1 MQNPRPNIISTP
13 SKNKTGSRS
22 QAGNL
27 EYKQEAIRGDL
38 EADIRNSTKC
48 DFDAFLK
55 YFLSLVLKDD
65 DPEKRSLNEIQT
77 KIEELQLKRYEGK
90 LAGNEDTTTGG
101 ASTDIAAAEPVGTP
115 SAAAR
120 AQEGADDKK
129 PVDLNDDTQF
139 GSEEEKQLVQKRDEI
154 LDKLLNEALN
164 AVLPV
169 ANNQDVK
176 DMLASF
182 AHAFTKVESA
192 RYKPF
197 VLLCNDALSHLA
209 SLDAKPQFREK
220 NGLDIRF
227 HRNDPSNIKSH
238 YEGMQEI
245 DRKPDVAI
253 TALIAAL
260 RAASQGREME
270 EAFGESPNKSFEWFN
285 IFSCIE
291 FKKFKRGIPEEGKSV
306 ADKIFKTASSLQVLQ
321 HAVLPEMDVDEVG
334 EPPIVAEGSGSKRAR
349 DGGSV
354 VENPSPSKKSRQ
366 LNSET
371 PMSSNLTP
379 ATSAAANNSNMQAN
393 VVEKNTQLAINGR
406 VQCASYALEMMS
418 YSAGVHHAINLLFTD
433 GHVWIWYYDRQGIV
447 QSDGISIFAD
457 FPRFLVLLFAFQ
469 RFDLEDWGIIR
480 CLNPKFLHGLK
491 NQPEA
496 ENKQGQT
503 KRARGKRDPAKPSEP
518 EPEPES
524 EPESE
529 PEPEPVPG
537 VILNLQQNLPEFWVP
552 DGQDSK
558 LATVAVD
565 MGKFL
570 SHQPHCLSGRATS
583 VVSAQGFTQDG
594 TLVPTPMVCKIYHPE
609 VERRHEGVTLQVVR
623 KIAEADSR
631 DMLKHLPSMLFYG
644 DVPRCTTGRIR
655 SMIKRRWKGH
665 RTLRILG
672 LKKLEKI
679 TTVDGADFIKA
690 WLETV
695 ICHAFLWKNYVE
707 HGDPSL
713 SNIMYD
719 PETKCGVLSDFDLS
733 LLQWETRA
741 IGTDRTGTVP
751 FMAIDLLT
759 QGYWE
764 GKIQR
769 FYHHELES
777 FIWIL
782 AYVCLLYDKG
792 IRKKNAAVDAWRT
805 SDYNTCCKNKLHF
818 YTLGVLKAVKDKVQ
832 ASYKAYW
839 PLAVELCIN
848 LRVCHL
854 QNDVRE
860 YSSSD
865 DDPRQAS
872 EQLWTTFITSLRS
885 KLEHNNIPDR
895 DDLLERLEAQKPSFE
910 RPDEATQMKLR
921 DQYSTIIAHDQGRSE
936 SRQ

>member
-1 MQNPRPNIISTP
+1 MQNPRPNIIST
-13 SKNKTGSRS
+13 SSQDKTGSRS

-27 EYKQEAIRGDL
+27 EYKQEVIRSDL
-38 EADIRNSTKC
+38 EADIRNTTKC
-48 DFDAFLK
+48 GFDAFLK

-65 DPEKRSLNEIQT
+65 YPEQKSLNDIQT

-101 ASTDIAAAEPVGTP
+101 AGTDIAAAEPVGNP

-129 PVDLNDDTQF
+129 PVDLSDDTQF
-139 GSEEEKQLVQKRDEI
+139 GSEEEKQLVQKRDKI
-154 LDKLLNEALN
+154 LDKLLNEALE
-164 AVLPV
+164 AILPV
-169 ANNQDVK
+169 ADDPDVK
-176 DMLASF
+176 KKLASF
-182 AHAFTKVESA
+182 ASAFTEAKSA

-197 VLLCNDALSHLA
+197 VLLCNDALRRLA

-220 NGLDIRF
+220 DGLDIRF
-227 HRNDPSNIKSH
+227 HRNDPSNIESH
-238 YEGMQEI
+238 YESMQDI
-245 DRKPDVAI
+245 DHRPDVVI
-253 TALIAAL
+253 TALKAAL
-260 RAASQGREME
+260 RAASQGQEME
-270 EAFGESPNKSFEWFN
+270 EAFGEPPNKSFEWSD
-285 IFSCIE
+285 ILSCE
-291 FKKFKRGIPEEGKSV
+291 VFKLVNDGIPEEGKSV
-306 ADKIFKTASSLQVLQ
+306 ANKHFEFATSPQVLQ
-321 HAVLPEMDVDEVG
+321 DPVLRKMDVDEVVK
-334 EPPIVAEGSGSKRAR
+334 PPIVAEGSGSKRAR

-354 VENPSPSKKSRQ
+354 TENPSPSKKSRQ

-371 PMSSNLTP
+371 PTSSNLTP

-393 VVEKNTQLAINGR
+393 VVEQNTQQAINGR
-406 VQCASYALEMMS
+406 VQCASYAFEMMS

-447 QSDGISIFAD
+447 QSDGLSIFAD

-469 RFDLEDWGIIR
+469 RFGLEDWGIIR
-480 CLNPKFLHGLK
+480 CLNPKFLHGLED
-491 NQPEA
+491 QPEA
-496 ENKQGQT
+496 ENKQDQT
-503 KRARGKRDPAKPSEP
+503 KRALGKRDPAKPSEP
-518 EPEPES
+518 EPEPE
-524 EPESE
+524 PV
-529 PEPEPVPG
+529 PVPG
-537 VILNLQQNLPEFWVP
+537 VKLNLEQDLPEFWVP

-565 MGKFL
+565 MDKFL

-594 TLVPTPMVCKIYHPE
+594 TLVSTPMVCKIYHPE

-623 KIAEADSR
+623 KIAEADKDSR

-665 RTLRILG
+665 RTLRVLG

-733 LLQWETRA
+733 LLQWETCVV
-741 IGTDRTGTVP
+741 GTDRTGTIP
-751 FMAIDLLT
+751 FMAFDLLT

-792 IRKKNAAVDAWRT
+792 IQKKNAAVDAWRT
-805 SDYNTCCKNKLHF
+805 SDYNTCREKKGGF
-818 YTLGVLKAVKDKVQ
+818 YTHNVLTAVKDKVQ

-839 PLAVELCIN
+839 PLADELCFN
-848 LRVCHL
+848 LHGCHL
-854 QNDVRE
+854 QNDIRK
-860 YSSSD
+860 YRFSN

-872 EQLWTTFITSLRS
+872 EQLWTTFITALRS

-910 RPDEATQMKLR
+910 RPDEATQMKLQ
-921 DQYSTIIAHDQGRSE
+921 DQYSTIVAHDQGRSE
-936 SRQ
+936 LRQ